1 MFLRTYCVQK
11 FKSENLPKFN
21 LKIKIKIM
29 KKNLAIISL
38 FTLFSIN
45 SFSQTPS
52 YLPTDN
58 LVGWWPFNGN
68 ANDES
73 GNGNHGTAFNVD
85 LSSDRFNNT
94 NKCYHFSEVND
105 YILVQNNEILSLDS
119 NFSVSLWFYSENMS
133 MFNSFISK
141 SSCNN
146 PELKGYVCGLQDFN
160 TLGENSKIHFQSYPY
175 FYDATPTLPEESGIV
190 DLNMWYHFVVT
201 FDKSTNNLVYY
212 LNGEFIESKELFFDI
227 SQTDLDL
234 IFGNHFNTTYQSC
247 IGSFMNGN
255 LDDIGIWNRVLT
267 RKEVDDLY
275 RAEDTNVTSNI
286 NHPIDFG
293 GKVECYPN
301 PTTDVINI
309 DLSGLNDYSGQ
320 KLRIMNL
327 SGQIVYEE
335 NVNQSKVVIDVKS
348 LLSSGIYVLNTVDR
362 NGTITSTNKFVV
374 Q

>member
-52 YLPTDN
+52 YLPTDS
-58 LVGWWPFNGN
+58 LLGWWPFNEN
-68 ANDES
+68 AIDES
-73 GNGNHGTAFNVD
+73 DNNNDGYEVD
-85 LSSDRFNNT
+85 VTLSSDRFGNQ
-94 NKCYHFSEVND
+94 NKCFHFDNSNE
-105 YILVQNNEILSLDS
+105 YILVPNNGSLDLDS
-119 NFSVSLWFYSENMS
+119 SFSISLWFYSENTDV
-133 MFNSFISK
+133 FNSFISK
-141 SSCNN
+141 ASCND
-146 PELKGYVCGLQDFN
+146 PSLRGYVCGLQDFN
-160 TLGENSKIHFQSYPY
+160 TGGDNSKIHFQAYPY
-175 FYDATPTLPEESGIV
+175 MYDANPTLPDENGVISLYV
-190 DLNMWYHFVVT
+190 WYHFVIT
-201 FDKSTNNLVYY
+201 YDKTSNYLKYY
-212 LNGEFIESKELFFDI
+212 LNNELIESTELFFDI
-227 SQTDLDL
+227 EHTELDL
-234 IFGNHFNTTYQSC
+234 IFGNHFDIFQGNC
-247 IGSFMNGN
+247 VNSFMIGK

-267 RKEVDDLY
+267 DKEIDDLY
-275 RAEDTNVTSNI
+275 RAVDTNVISNI
-286 NHPIDFG
+286 THPTDFG

-301 PTTDVINI
+301 PTTDVINV

-348 LLSSGIYVLNTVDR
+348 VMTSGIYVLNTVDR

>member
-21 LKIKIKIM
+21 LKIKIM

-52 YLPTDN
+52 YLPTDS
-58 LVGWWPFNGN
+58 LLGWWPFNGN

-73 GNGNHGTAFNVD
+73 GVGNHGTVFNAT
-85 LSSDRFNNT
+85 LSSDRFNNEDKSYYF
-94 NKCYHFSEVND
+94 NEAND
-105 YILVQNNEILSLDS
+105 YILVQNNEILTLDS
-119 NFSVSLWFYSENMS
+119 NFSISLWFYSENTS
-133 MFNSFISK
+133 IFNSFISK
-141 SSCNN
+141 ASCNN
-146 PELKGYVCGLQDFN
+146 PEIKGYVCGLQDFN
-160 TLGENSKIHFQSYPY
+160 TLGMNSKIHFQSYPY

-201 FDKSTNNLVYY
+201 FDKSTNNLIYY

-247 IGSFMNGN
+247 IGSFTNGN

-267 RKEVDDLY
+267 DKEIDDLY
-275 RAEDTNVTSNI
+275 QAVDTNVISNI
-286 NHPIDFG
+286 THPIDFE

-301 PTTDVINI
+301 PTTDVINV

-348 LLSSGIYVLNTVDR
+348 LLSSGIYVLNTVDQ
-362 NGTITSTNKFVV
+362 NGNVTSTNKFVV